1 MGLLN
6 CVHITTIFFLACLGV
21 YGVKLL
27 LPREFASLHGL
38 KNRERN
44 GDEYLTHYEPTI
56 VVNVRRFSQRIRFV
70 EAKLARAE
78 NIIIFS
84 KLPFR

>member
-6 CVHITTIFFLACLGV
+6 CVHITRYFFLTCLGV

-27 LPREFASLHGL
+27 LPRVFASLYGL

-44 GDEYLTHYEPTI
+44 EDEYLTHYEPTI
-56 VVNVRRFSQRIRFV
+56 VVNVCRFSQRIPVCRSQIGLSR
-70 EAKLARAE
+70 KYHGIL
-78 NIIIFS
+78 
-84 KLPFR
+84 